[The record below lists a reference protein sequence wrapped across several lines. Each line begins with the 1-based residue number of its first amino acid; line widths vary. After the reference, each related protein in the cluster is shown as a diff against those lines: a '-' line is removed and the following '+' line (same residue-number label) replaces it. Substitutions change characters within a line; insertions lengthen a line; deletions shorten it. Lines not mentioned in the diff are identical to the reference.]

1 MAQSFDFSCGDT
13 FVLGSR
19 ITFSSLDFLATTTD
33 ELHLTNSSS
42 PIDAVIQGMCDL
54 RLVEIPSVIM
64 IEGEGCTTPPYV

>member
-1 MAQSFDFSCGDT
+1 
-13 FVLGSR
+13 LGIR
-19 ITFSSLDFLATTTD
+19 ITFSSLDFLATTID

-54 RLVEIPSVIM
+54 RLAEIPSVIM